1 MKLLRKMERRFGRY
15 AIRNLSL
22 VVIATYVFGYS
33 DPAGVA

>member
-22 VVIATYVFGYS
+22 VVIATIRQ
-33 DPAGVA
+33 